1 MAKKELP
8 AEQQYNYDPKK
19 AKALLAEAGHPNG
32 VTIPCFTSQREDYA
46 SLMLMLQEQLRAAG
60 INLDLK
66 IIDHA
71 TMHAENRKDR
81 NSVALYSSSFPPVP
95 TQPFLQ
101 LLSAAAEVKADGT
114 GAENYSHY
122 GVAIPGID
130 ALIEKAQDEPDFNK
144 RIALI
149 QDIEKQVLRDL
160 PAAGD
165 RHPLLRHRTQSAR
178 RHGIPGQVRLRLLAS
193 EQSQARLRPVEPE
206 GQAMLRVIGARLLD
220 AVPTVLLVL
229 TLVFIALRLLPGD
242 PALVALGDYA
252 TPEQLALFRE
262 QMGLNVPLWQQYFLF
277 IWDMLSLDF
286 GQSLIDRRPVLQLLA
301 DNLPYTIEL
310 TLVATGM
317 GLFIGV
323 PLGVIAAVN
332 RNRLPDAGVR
342 VFSLVG
348 YAVPDFYLGA
358 LLLIVFALNLGWF
371 PINGGGTGFIDRMYH
386 VFLPAV
392 TLAMVKTAFLGRLTR
407 TSLLEVLGKDYIRTA
422 RAKGARENRVIYR
435 HGLRNALLPVATGLG
450 LSVLA
455 TLSGSVAIE
464 LVFNRPGIGE
474 VLISAI
480 AKRDYPVIQAGVV
493 VFAFFVVLVNLLVDL
508 AYIVVDPRIR
518 VK

>member
-1 MAKKELP
+1 
-8 AEQQYNYDPKK
+8 
-19 AKALLAEAGHPNG
+19 
-32 VTIPCFTSQREDYA
+32 
-46 SLMLMLQEQLRAAG
+46 
-60 INLDLK
+60 
-66 IIDHA
+66 
-71 TMHAENRKDR
+71 
-81 NSVALYSSSFPPVP
+81 
-95 TQPFLQ
+95 
-101 LLSAAAEVKADGT
+101 
-114 GAENYSHY
+114 
-122 GVAIPGID
+122 
-130 ALIEKAQDEPDFNK
+130 
-144 RIALI
+144 
-149 QDIEKQVLRDL
+149 
-160 PAAGD
+160 
-165 RHPLLRHRTQSAR
+165 
-178 RHGIPGQVRLRLLAS
+178 
-193 EQSQARLRPVEPE
+193 
-206 GQAMLRVIGARLLD
+206 MLRVIGARLLD

-262 QMGLNVPLWQQYFLF
+262 QMGLNVPRWQQYFAF
-277 IWDMLSLDF
+277 IRDMLTLDF

-317 GLFIGV
+317 GLLIGL
-323 PLGVIAAVN
+323 PLGVMAAVN
-332 RNRLPDAGVR
+332 RNKLPDAGVR

-348 YAVPDFYLGA
+348 YAIPDFYLGA

-371 PINGGGTGFIDRMYH
+371 PINGGGVGFVDRMYH

-435 HGLRNALLPVATGLG
+435 HGLRNALLPITTGLG
-450 LSVLA
+450 LSLLA

>member
-1 MAKKELP
+1 
-8 AEQQYNYDPKK
+8 
-19 AKALLAEAGHPNG
+19 
-32 VTIPCFTSQREDYA
+32 
-46 SLMLMLQEQLRAAG
+46 
-60 INLDLK
+60 
-66 IIDHA
+66 
-71 TMHAENRKDR
+71 
-81 NSVALYSSSFPPVP
+81 
-95 TQPFLQ
+95 
-101 LLSAAAEVKADGT
+101 
-114 GAENYSHY
+114 
-122 GVAIPGID
+122 
-130 ALIEKAQDEPDFNK
+130 
-144 RIALI
+144 
-149 QDIEKQVLRDL
+149 
-160 PAAGD
+160 
-165 RHPLLRHRTQSAR
+165 
-178 RHGIPGQVRLRLLAS
+178 
-193 EQSQARLRPVEPE
+193 
-206 GQAMLRVIGARLLD
+206 MLRVIGARLLD

-262 QMGLNVPLWQQYFLF
+262 QMGLNVPLWQQYFVF
-277 IWDMLSLDF
+277 IWDTLSLDF
-286 GQSLIDRRPVLQLLA
+286 GRSLIDRRPVLQLLVE
-301 DNLPYTIEL
+301 NLPYTIEL
-310 TLVATGM
+310 TLVATSM

-323 PLGVIAAVN
+323 PLGVMAAVN
-332 RNRLPDAGVR
+332 RNRLPDTGVR

-371 PINGGGTGFIDRMYH
+371 PINGGGTGFVDRLYH
-386 VFLPAV
+386 VFLPAL

-435 HGLRNALLPVATGLG
+435 HGLRNALLPVVTGLC

-508 AYIVVDPRIR
+508 AYIIVDPRIR

>member
-1 MAKKELP
+1 
-8 AEQQYNYDPKK
+8 
-19 AKALLAEAGHPNG
+19 
-32 VTIPCFTSQREDYA
+32 
-46 SLMLMLQEQLRAAG
+46 
-60 INLDLK
+60 
-66 IIDHA
+66 
-71 TMHAENRKDR
+71 
-81 NSVALYSSSFPPVP
+81 
-95 TQPFLQ
+95 
-101 LLSAAAEVKADGT
+101 
-114 GAENYSHY
+114 
-122 GVAIPGID
+122 
-130 ALIEKAQDEPDFNK
+130 
-144 RIALI
+144 
-149 QDIEKQVLRDL
+149 
-160 PAAGD
+160 
-165 RHPLLRHRTQSAR
+165 
-178 RHGIPGQVRLRLLAS
+178 
-193 EQSQARLRPVEPE
+193 
-206 GQAMLRVIGARLLD
+206 MLRVISARLLD
-220 AVPTVLLVL
+220 AVPTVVLVL

-262 QMGLNVPLWQQYFLF
+262 QMGLNAPLWKQYFLF
-277 IWDMLSLDF
+277 IWDMLTLDF
-286 GQSLIDRRPVLQLLA
+286 GQSLIDRRSVLQLLA
-301 DNLPYTIEL
+301 ENLPYTVEL

-323 PLGVIAAVN
+323 PLGVMAAVN

-342 VFSLVG
+342 VFSLIG
-348 YAVPDFYLGA
+348 YAIPDFYLGA

-371 PINGGGTGFIDRMYH
+371 PINGGGAGFVDRMYH
-386 VFLPAV
+386 VFLPAL

-435 HGLRNALLPVATGLG
+435 HGLRNALLPVVTGLG

>member
-1 MAKKELP
+1 
-8 AEQQYNYDPKK
+8 
-19 AKALLAEAGHPNG
+19 
-32 VTIPCFTSQREDYA
+32 
-46 SLMLMLQEQLRAAG
+46 
-60 INLDLK
+60 
-66 IIDHA
+66 
-71 TMHAENRKDR
+71 
-81 NSVALYSSSFPPVP
+81 
-95 TQPFLQ
+95 
-101 LLSAAAEVKADGT
+101 
-114 GAENYSHY
+114 
-122 GVAIPGID
+122 
-130 ALIEKAQDEPDFNK
+130 
-144 RIALI
+144 
-149 QDIEKQVLRDL
+149 
-160 PAAGD
+160 
-165 RHPLLRHRTQSAR
+165 
-178 RHGIPGQVRLRLLAS
+178 
-193 EQSQARLRPVEPE
+193 
-206 GQAMLRVIGARLLD
+206 MLRVIGARLLD

-252 TPEQLALFRE
+252 TPEQLALFRQ
-262 QMGLNVPLWQQYFLF
+262 QMGLDVPLWQQYFLF
-277 IWDMLSLDF
+277 IWNMLSLDF
-286 GQSLIDRRPVLQLLA
+286 GQSLIDRRQVLQLLA
-301 DNLPYTIEL
+301 ENLPYTIEL

-348 YAVPDFYLGA
+348 YAIPDFYLGA

-371 PINGGGTGFIDRMYH
+371 PINGGGAGFIDRMYH

-435 HGLRNALLPVATGLG
+435 HGLRNALLPVVTGLG